1 MKKQNI
7 FTIIE
12 YINSSIDIAI
22 TKKAE
27 ELYNEMKRNLDYQDD
42 DPNAASNYESL
53 LRKEEKEIREHIS
66 VRLFYSYYRL
76 KINLNCMEK
85 RLQINWKP

>member
-66 VRLFYSYYRL
+66 VRLFYCYYRL
-76 KINLNCMEK
+76 NINLNCMEK

>member
-12 YINSSIDIAI
+12 YINSSIDIAR
-22 TKKAE
+22 TKRAE
-27 ELYNEMKRNLDYQDD
+27 ELYNEMISSLDYQDD

-76 KINLNCMEK
+76 NINLNCMEK

>member
-1 MKKQNI
+1 
-7 FTIIE
+7 
-12 YINSSIDIAI
+12 
-22 TKKAE
+22 
-27 ELYNEMKRNLDYQDD
+27 MKRNLDYQDD

-76 KINLNCMEK
+76 NINLNYMQK
-85 RLQINWKP
+85 N

>member
-66 VRLFYSYYRL
+66 VRLFYIYNRL
-76 KINLNCMEK
+76 NINLNCMEK
-85 RLQINWKP
+85 RLQIN